1 MQAARQFAFAL
12 ALTTLFL
19 PLQVLSQ
26 TAPANAPAIQTAPT
40 LEPPHRR
47 PKIGLAL
54 SGGGARGVTHIGVL
68 RALER
73 MHIPI
78 DYIAGTSMGSI
89 VGGLYA
95 TGSTTKNLEN
105 LIEKTDWVEIF
116 ADRPPR
122 DQLPFRVKE
131 DDRTYLEGFQ
141 MGLDSKG
148 AHLSKGLINGQKLM
162 FLLENNTQR
171 VSATKNFDDFPIPFR
186 CVATDIVSGEKFVFS
201 HGSLPLAIRSSMS
214 LPAIFAPVEHEGLL
228 LVDGGIADNL
238 PVDVVRAMGADVVIA
253 VDISTPPLDR
263 AKITSPLAVYSQVMN
278 VLMQK
283 EIDVQAGRADI
294 LLRPNLGGFSMMDF
308 VHALTLI
315 PVGEK
320 LVDDN
325 AAGLSK
331 FAVSADEYA
340 TWEANLR
347 SVPHLPSKIDFL
359 EFAGT
364 DPLDEGILRGK
375 MSTQPGEPINVQN
388 IEKDLLLV
396 YNTGDYAAVNYQII
410 QRGDQRGIVIT
421 AKPNPTGPNYMRFGI
436 ALSSDFRYNSNW
448 SVFAG
453 LRFTRLNSLG
463 AEWKSDVEIGLNQRL
478 KTEWYQPLMR
488 SSRVFVAPYF
498 KYNNELDYVFADSEL
513 NNPSA
518 SYRTTLMWAGGDLG
532 FNLGLSGE
540 LRIGPRWGRANYSRA
555 IGPNLFPSLVASLGG
570 YQMTYK
576 YDRLNSADLPTSGIY
591 IHLEAFDSETAMGAT
606 KDYQKA
612 ELKIRAFQPAGQR
625 SGIFGYLSGGTSFG
639 SNVPYYDWFR
649 VGGLSSFGG
658 YMEGQLTGPYYGA
671 VRLGYQYQFAT
682 LPAFIGKGAYFM
694 AFMDAGKA
702 WILHYDTPGVTN
714 AVKYSGTVGMGS
726 STRLGPVF
734 FGFSYA
740 QGGNQMLYI
749 SVGKRW

>member
-1 MQAARQFAFAL
+1 MPTARHLALAL

-19 PLQVLSQ
+19 SLQVLPQ
-26 TAPANAPAIQTAPT
+26 TAPTDIPAVQTAPT

-95 TGSTTKNLEN
+95 TGATTKDLEN
-105 LIEKTDWVEIF
+105 LIEKTNWVEIF

-171 VSATKNFDDFPIPFR
+171 VSTTKNFDDFPIPFR

-201 HGSLPLAIRSSMS
+201 KGSLPLAIRSSMS
-214 LPAIFAPVEHEGLL
+214 LPAIFQPVEHEGFL

-253 VDISTPPLDR
+253 VDIGTPPLDR

-294 LLRPNLGGFSMMDF
+294 LLRPNLGGYSMMDF
-308 VHALTLI
+308 GHALTLV

-320 LVDDN
+320 LVDDQ
-325 AAGLSK
+325 AAALSK
-331 FAVSADEYA
+331 YAVSADEYA
-340 TWEANLR
+340 AWEARLR
-347 SVPHLPSKIDFL
+347 NVSPPPSKIDFL

-364 DPLDEGILRGK
+364 DPLDEGLLRGR
-375 MSTQPGEPINVQN
+375 MSTQPGEPINMQN
-388 IEKDLLLV
+388 LQKDLLLV
-396 YNTGDYAAVNYQII
+396 YNTGDYAAVNYEIV
-410 QRGDQRGIVIT
+410 QRGDQRGVVIT

-436 ALSSDFRYNSNW
+436 QLSSDFRYNSNW

-453 LRFTRLNSLG
+453 LRFTRLNRLG

-478 KTEWYQPLMR
+478 YTEWYQPLMR
-488 SSRVFVAPYF
+488 NNRVFVAPYLR
-498 KYNNELDYVFADSEL
+498 YNNELDYVFPNQEL
-513 NNPSA
+513 NNPA
-518 SYRTTLMWAGGDLG
+518 ATYRTTLSWAGFDLG

-555 IGPNLFPSLVASLGG
+555 IGPSLFPSLVASLGG
-570 YQMTYK
+570 YQVIYT
-576 YDRLNSADLPTSGIY
+576 YDRVNSADLPTKGVY
-591 IHLEAFDSETAMGAT
+591 ISLAAYDSEKAMGAEA
-606 KDYQKA
+606 KYQKA
-612 ELKIRAFQPAGQR
+612 ELKIRAFQPVGQR
-625 SGIFGYLSGGTSFG
+625 NGIFGYLSGGTSFG
-639 SNVPYYDWFR
+639 TDVPRYDWFR
-649 VGGLSSFGG
+649 IGGPNSFGG

-671 VRLGYQYQFAT
+671 IRLGYQYQFAT

-702 WILHYDTPGVTN
+702 WVLHYDTPGVTN
-714 AVKYSGTVGMGS
+714 DVKYSGTVGMGS

-740 QGGNQMLYI
+740 QGGNQMLYLSI
-749 SVGKRW
+749 GKRW